1 MTHRTQNTLARL
13 GGVAWHGLRVVF
25 LGATLCGWLAG
36 AATHAGVTLTVNGV
50 DTSVSGPITV
60 NAGDPL
66 VFSWTATEDV
76 QGLARNWGDYAD
88 WVFPGS
94 VPNGTSARSPLPAN
108 SGSEK
113 VRAFPSADSV
123 MSIGFSVIGTDS
135 AGNSV
140 GAAARVTVLPSASL
154 PAFTPVVWNPPLG
167 TYHYVSAPESG
178 SASLD
183 FYVVPDA
190 QVGVPYSAV
199 LVATGV
205 EPITY
210 GAVGLPEGL
219 ALSGNTVSG
228 IPGTA
233 TIGSTGLN
241 KASFWITATD
251 ADGFMSVHHATTRN
265 PISYPR
271 MEIPLTAP
279 VVADSGAPALDTNW
293 RGAHVDNWRFASGFT
308 LRSSTTVTG
317 IRVWGAYGVTGKA
330 DGPDAFTIKFYESG
344 PSPIYGGIWP
354 SFPAVGNL
362 IGTYTPT
369 SVKSAKTGRAALG
382 FANGEYV
389 HDLSFMGVSLAA
401 NTRYFVSVHNAN
413 NRNDWWWSYST
424 AVDTTTAG
432 TAPNG
437 HYAFLPTAEIPLPL
451 PVQTQTYP
459 LWIGDSQDGGITWTA
474 GSASYEM
481 AFQLSDGP
489 VVVTPPPTAPT
500 TYKLNVKTT
509 GKGIVSLNPSAKA
522 YAPGTVVTLTA
533 TPDATSVWKGWT
545 GDVTSA
551 SRTVTVTINK
561 NIAVQ
566 ANFR

>member
-1 MTHRTQNTLARL
+1 MTNRTQNTLTHL
-13 GGVAWHGLRVVF
+13 GGAAWHGLRAVF

-36 AATHAGVTLTVNGV
+36 AATYAGVTLTVNGV

-94 VPNGTSARSPLPAN
+94 VPNGISARSPLPAN

-113 VRAFPSADSV
+113 VRAFPSAT
-123 MSIGFSVIGTDS
+123 SITGVGFSVIGTDS
-135 AGNSV
+135 AGNTV
-140 GAAARVTVLPSASL
+140 GAVAHVTVLPSATV
-154 PAFTPVVWNPPLG
+154 PAFTPIVWTPALG
-167 TYHYVSAPESG
+167 TYHYVSSPESG
-178 SASLD
+178 SAFLD
-183 FYVVPDA
+183 FYTVPDA
-190 QVGVPYSAV
+190 QVGVPYAAV
-199 LVATGV
+199 LAATGV

-219 ALSGNTVSG
+219 TLTGNTVSG

-233 TIGSTGLN
+233 TIGPTGLN

-271 MEIPLTAP
+271 MQIPMTAP
-279 VVADSGAPALDTNW
+279 VVADSGAPALDNN
-293 RGAHVDNWRFASGFT
+293 GKPVGVFKEPFASGFT
-308 LRSSTTVTG
+308 LRAATTVTG
-317 IRVWGAYGVTGKA
+317 MRVWGGYGVTGKP
-330 DGPDAFTIKFYESG
+330 DGADAFTIKFYESG
-344 PSPIYGGIWP
+344 PSPISGGIWP
-354 SFPAVGNL
+354 SFPSVGNL
-362 IGTYTPT
+362 IGTFTPT
-369 SVKSAKTGRAALG
+369 SVKSAKTGRAALS

-389 HDLSFMGVSLAA
+389 HDLSFTGVTLAA
-401 NTRYFVSVHNAN
+401 NTRYFVSVQNAN
-413 NRNDWWWSYST
+413 NRNDWWWSRST
-424 AVDTTTAG
+424 AVDTTFTG

-437 HYAFLPTAEIPLPL
+437 HIACLPTAEIPLPL

-459 LWIGDSQDGGITWTA
+459 LWIGQSLDGGVTWSA
-474 GSASYEM
+474 GSDFFEM

-500 TYKLNVKTT
+500 AYKLDAKTN
-509 GKGIVSLNPSAKA
+509 GKGIVSLSPSAKA
-522 YAPGTVVTLTA
+522 YTPGTVVTLTA
-533 TPDATSVWKGWT
+533 TPDATSVWRGWT

-551 SRTVTVTINK
+551 SRTITLTMNK